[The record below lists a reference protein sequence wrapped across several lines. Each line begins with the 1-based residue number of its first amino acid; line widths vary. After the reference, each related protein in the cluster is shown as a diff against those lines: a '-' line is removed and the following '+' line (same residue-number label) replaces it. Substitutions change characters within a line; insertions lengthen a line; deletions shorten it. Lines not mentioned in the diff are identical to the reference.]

1 MPKKV
6 VVSVTNDLSFDQR
19 VNKMCTTI
27 HQMGFEVELIGRL
40 LPESQP
46 LERAYKTKRIRL
58 FFKKGALFYAF
69 FNLRLFWVLLFKQVD
84 IYHSNDLDTLLANYL
99 AAKIRRKPL
108 IYDSHEYFLG
118 VPEIQGRA
126 AKKVWAAIERFIFP
140 KLEVIFTVNESIADL
155 YEKDYGKKLKIVRN
169 LPLKQTIEKVKTR
182 LELKM
187 PSDKRVII
195 LQGAGINVDRGSEEL
210 LEALAHSD
218 DYVLYIVGT
227 GDVIEDLKQRASE
240 EDLQNKVVFI
250 GRVPY
255 SEMMQYTLNADVGV
269 TLDKDTNINYRF
281 SLPNK
286 IFDYMKA
293 GIPIVASDLKE
304 VANIIHT
311 YKVGVVIKNHNPQTI
326 LNGLNAVLN
335 SEEAIKTY
343 SKNGLKGVEQL
354 NWESE
359 VQPVREIYT
368 TFIDS
373 E

>member
-19 VNKMCTTI
+19 VNKMCTTLS
-27 HQMGFEVELIGRL
+27 QMGFEVELIGRL
-40 LPESQP
+40 LPDSQP
-46 LERAYKTKRIRL
+46 LKRDYKTKRMRL

-69 FNLRLFWVLLFKQVD
+69 FNLRLFIVLLFKKVD
-84 IYHSNDLDTLLANYL
+84 IYHANDLDTLLANYL
-99 AAKIRRKPL
+99 AAKIRGKKL
-108 IYDSHEYFLG
+108 VYDSHEYFLG

-140 KLEVIFTVNESIADL
+140 KLEIIFTVNQSIADL

-169 LPLKQTIEKVKTR
+169 LPLQQTIEKVKTR
-182 LELKM
+182 LDLKM
-187 PSDKRVII
+187 PNDKRIII
-195 LQGAGINVDRGSEEL
+195 LQGAGINVDRGAEEL
-210 LEALAHSD
+210 LEAVALSD

-227 GDVIEDLKQRASE
+227 GDVIEDLKRRARQA
-240 EDLQNKVVFI
+240 DLQNKVVFV

-255 SEMMQYTLNADVGV
+255 PEMMQYTLNADVGV

-293 GIPIVASDLKE
+293 GIPIVASNLKE

-311 YKVGVVIKNHNPQTI
+311 YNVGVVIKDHTPHTI
-326 LNGLNAVLN
+326 LEGLNAALQDQEQVKVF
-335 SEEAIKTY
+335 AR
-343 SKNGLKGVEQL
+343 NGLKGVEEL
-354 NWESE
+354 NWENE
-359 VQPVREIYT
+359 VQPVKEIYT
-368 TFIDS
+368 TFID
-373 E
+373 